1 MLYKVNIR
9 PRTRSLLRS
18 GPTKPSHTV
27 SYPNIPSHDDRI
39 LVSVRSEG
47 AATVRKNLEVR
58 KFAGKTSP
66 PGHSSRDSKASRVRD
81 DDSSDESGGEDDVI
95 IRIDSPSR
103 LSFHQA

>member
-27 SYPNIPSHDDRI
+27 SYPNVPLRDDRM

-58 KFAGKTSP
+58 KFAGKTSR
-66 PGHSSRDSKASRVRD
+66 PGHSSRDPKESHVVD
-81 DDSSDESGGEDDVI
+81 GDSSDESGGEDDVI

-103 LSFHQA
+103 LSFR